1 MNMRGEIA
9 VSDSR
14 NWRVQ
19 LFSFCGDFIAS
30 FGFGNEPDDLKASC
44 FTPTKPLN
52 YPRGVVFD
60 KIGNLLVTD
69 FNMHSVTIINANFN
83 QSMKFGRCLK
93 STSEREESDESV
105 DSTLDSSDEED
116 SDQIIMERNG
126 SHK

>member
-1 MNMRGEIA
+1 MRGEIA

-19 LFSFCGDFIAS
+19 LFSFCGDFIAT

-60 KIGNLLVTD
+60 RTGNLLVTD
-69 FNMHSVTIINANFN
+69 FNMHSVTIVNSDFN
-83 QSMKFGRCLK
+83 QSMKFGRCIRSAL
-93 STSEREESDESV
+93 ERRDSDESF
-105 DSTLDSSDEED
+105 DSTHDSSDDEEI
-116 SDQIIMERNG
+116 DQIIMERNG
-126 SHK
+126 SHQ